1 MFYNYLI
8 FNMVTLSLRILL
20 KYCVSKKETKIR
32 TIGLE
37 LSYGETCCMVRVK
50 SYPHH
55 ALTFT
60 PTPVMPMN
68 KGIEP
73 MGEGVRVKT
82 SPTFI

>member
-1 MFYNYLI
+1 
-8 FNMVTLSLRILL
+8 
-20 KYCVSKKETKIR
+20 
-32 TIGLE
+32 
-37 LSYGETCCMVRVK
+37 MVRVK

-73 MGEGVRVKT
+73 MGESVRVKT
-82 SPTFI
+82 AITFICERMRSRVVFCQIHFNT

>member
-1 MFYNYLI
+1 
-8 FNMVTLSLRILL
+8 
-20 KYCVSKKETKIR
+20 
-32 TIGLE
+32 
-37 LSYGETCCMVRVK
+37 MVRVK

-73 MGEGVRVKT
+73 MGESVRVKT
-82 SPTFI
+82 AITFICILKLRKECNLLEMSIG

>member
-1 MFYNYLI
+1 
-8 FNMVTLSLRILL
+8 
-20 KYCVSKKETKIR
+20 
-32 TIGLE
+32 
-37 LSYGETCCMVRVK
+37 MVRVK

-73 MGEGVRVKT
+73 MGEGVKT
-82 SPTFI
+82 ATTFICEKYFSNQE

>member
-1 MFYNYLI
+1 
-8 FNMVTLSLRILL
+8 
-20 KYCVSKKETKIR
+20 
-32 TIGLE
+32 
-37 LSYGETCCMVRVK
+37 VRVK

-73 MGEGVRVKT
+73 MGESVRVK
-82 SPTFI
+82 SIVIFISERNFSNQE